1 MKNGNK
7 KKLDGNSFLLAVTI
21 VLFLAMYIV
30 GIIMFG
36 GRGFAKVQNFLNLF
50 ISNAGLIVVATGMTI
65 VMITGGIDISVGS
78 VVALICMMLA
88 WMMEKAGIGAVP
100 AIIIVLVTGCV
111 FGLVQ
116 GFLVAYLKIQPFIVT
131 LAGMFFARGMTSI
144 ISQEMISIN
153 NETFKS
159 IATFKMYL
167 PFGGYLNKKGI
178 MIYPYIYPTVIIAI
192 AVLLLVFAVL
202 KYTKFGRSIY
212 AIGGNEQSALLLG
225 LNVRKIKLQAYILDG
240 FLAGLGGL
248 LFCMN
253 TCSGFVE
260 QAKGFEM
267 DAIASS
273 VIGGAL
279 LSGGGGDHPNLT
291 GGVGNVVGSLFGV
304 LIKGTIESF
313 ITFQGTLS
321 SWWVRITIAALLCFF
336 IVLQSLIA
344 AFKRKNK

>member
-7 KKLDGNSFLLAVTI
+7 KKLDGNSFLLVVTI
-21 VLFLAMYIV
+21 VLFFAMYIV
-30 GIIMFG
+30 GIIMYG
-36 GRGFAKVQNFLNLF
+36 DRGFAKVQNFLNLF

-88 WMMEKAGIGAVP
+88 WMMEKVGIGAVP

-225 LNVRKIKLQAYILDG
+225 LNVRKIKLQAYRLDG
-240 FLAGLGGL
+240 YQAGLGGL

-273 VIGGAL
+273 VIGGTL
-279 LSGGGGDHPNLT
+279 LT
-291 GGVGNVVGSLFGV
+291 GGVGNVIGSLFGV

-344 AFKRKNK
+344 ALKRKNK

>member
-1 MKNGNK
+1 
-7 KKLDGNSFLLAVTI
+7 
-21 VLFLAMYIV
+21 
-30 GIIMFG
+30 
-36 GRGFAKVQNFLNLF
+36 
-50 ISNAGLIVVATGMTI
+50 
-65 VMITGGIDISVGS
+65 
-78 VVALICMMLA
+78 
-88 WMMEKAGIGAVP
+88 
-100 AIIIVLVTGCV
+100 
-111 FGLVQ
+111 
-116 GFLVAYLKIQPFIVT
+116 
-131 LAGMFFARGMTSI
+131 MTSI
-144 ISQEMISIN
+144 ISQEMISITN
-153 NETFKS
+153 KTFTG
-159 IATFKMYL
+159 IATFKIYL
-167 PFGGYLNKKGI
+167 PFGGYLNKKGV
-178 MIYPYIYPTVIIAI
+178 MIYPYVYPSVIIALV
-192 AVLLLVFAVL
+192 VLAIVFVVL

-225 LNVRKIKLQAYILDG
+225 LNVRRIKLQAYVLDG

-273 VIGGAL
+273 VIGGTL
-279 LSGGGGDHPNLT
+279 LT
-291 GGVGNVVGSLFGV
+291 GGVGNVIGSLFGV

-344 AFKRKNK
+344 ALKRKNK

>member
-1 MKNGNK
+1 MMKNGNK
-7 KKLDGNSFLLAVTI
+7 KKLVGNSFLLAVTI

-273 VIGGAL
+273 VIGGTL
-279 LSGGGGDHPNLT
+279 LT
-291 GGVGNVVGSLFGV
+291 GGVGNVIGSLFGV

-344 AFKRKNK
+344 ALKRKNK

>member
-1 MKNGNK
+1 MTTRLQKNVKQYFKDNIGIIGALLILCIFLSVFPK
-7 KKLDGNSFLLAVTI
+7 TSGSFLTQKNIFNVLRQI
-21 VLFLAMYIV
+21 SSNLFLAC
-30 GIIMFG
+30 
-36 GRGFAKVQNFLNLF
+36 
-50 ISNAGLIVVATGMTI
+50 GMTMVI
-65 VMITGGIDISVGS
+65 ILGGIDLSVGS
-78 VVALICMMLA
+78 IIALSGCFA
-88 WMMEKAGIGAVP
+88 AGCVSRYGLPIAVGVLGG
-100 AIIIVLVTGCV
+100 VLVGTVVGMFNGV
-111 FGLVQ
+111 V
-116 GFLVAYLKIQPFIVT
+116 ISRTTIPPFIVT

-144 ISQEMISIN
+144 ISQEMISITN
-153 NETFKS
+153 KTFTG

-167 PFGGYLNKKGI
+167 PFGGYLNKKGV
-178 MIYPYIYPTVIIAI
+178 MIYPYVYPSVIIALV
-192 AVLLLVFAVL
+192 VLAIVFVVL

-225 LNVRKIKLQAYILDG
+225 LNVRRIKLQAYVLDG

-273 VIGGAL
+273 VIGGTL
-279 LSGGGGDHPNLT
+279 LT
-291 GGVGNVVGSLFGV
+291 GGVGNVIGSLFGV

-344 AFKRKNK
+344 ALKRKNK

>member
-1 MKNGNK
+1 MTTRLQKNVKQYFKDNIGIIGALLILCIFLSVFPK
-7 KKLDGNSFLLAVTI
+7 TSGSFLTQKNIFNVLRQI
-21 VLFLAMYIV
+21 SSNLFLAC
-30 GIIMFG
+30 
-36 GRGFAKVQNFLNLF
+36 
-50 ISNAGLIVVATGMTI
+50 GMTMVI
-65 VMITGGIDISVGS
+65 ILGGIDLSVGS
-78 VVALICMMLA
+78 IIALSGCFA
-88 WMMEKAGIGAVP
+88 AGCVSRYGLPIAVGVLGG
-100 AIIIVLVTGCV
+100 VLVGTVVGMFNGV
-111 FGLVQ
+111 VIS
-116 GFLVAYLKIQPFIVT
+116 KTTIPPFIVT

-144 ISQEMISIN
+144 ISQEMISITN
-153 NETFKS
+153 KTFTG

-167 PFGGYLNKKGI
+167 PFGGYLNKKGV
-178 MIYPYIYPTVIIAI
+178 MIYPYVYPSVIIALV
-192 AVLLLVFAVL
+192 VLAIVFVVL

-225 LNVRKIKLQAYILDG
+225 LNVRRIKLQAYVLDG

-273 VIGGAL
+273 VIGGTL
-279 LSGGGGDHPNLT
+279 LT
-291 GGVGNVVGSLFGV
+291 GGVGNVIGSLFGV

-344 AFKRKNK
+344 ALKRKNK

>member
-1 MKNGNK
+1 MMKNGNK
-7 KKLDGNSFLLAVTI
+7 KKLDGNSFLLVVTI
-21 VLFLAMYIV
+21 VLFFAMYIV

-36 GRGFAKVQNFLNLF
+36 DRGFAKVQNFLNLF

-273 VIGGAL
+273 VIGGTL
-279 LSGGGGDHPNLT
+279 LT
-291 GGVGNVVGSLFGV
+291 GGVGNVIGSLFGV

-344 AFKRKNK
+344 AFKRKSK

>member
-1 MKNGNK
+1 MKNSNK
-7 KKLDGNSFLLAVTI
+7 KKLDGNSFLLVVTI
-21 VLFLAMYIV
+21 VLFFAMYIV

-36 GRGFAKVQNFLNLF
+36 DRGFAKVQNFLNLF
-50 ISNAGLIVVATGMTI
+50 ISNAGLTVVATGMTI

-100 AIIIVLVTGCV
+100 AIIIVLMTGCV

-178 MIYPYIYPTVIIAI
+178 MIYPYIYPSVIIALV
-192 AVLLLVFAVL
+192 VLLLIFVVL
-202 KYTKFGRSIY
+202 KYTDPSTP
-212 AIGGNEQSALLLG
+212 SAE
-225 LNVRKIKLQAYILDG
+225 
-240 FLAGLGGL
+240 
-248 LFCMN
+248 MN
-253 TCSGFVE
+253 S
-260 QAKGFEM
+260 Q
-267 DAIASS
+267 
-273 VIGGAL
+273 
-279 LSGGGGDHPNLT
+279 P
-291 GGVGNVVGSLFGV
+291 
-304 LIKGTIESF
+304 
-313 ITFQGTLS
+313 
-321 SWWVRITIAALLCFF
+321 CFW
-336 IVLQSLIA
+336 A
-344 AFKRKNK
+344 

>member
-7 KKLDGNSFLLAVTI
+7 KKLDGNSFLLVVTI
-21 VLFLAMYIV
+21 VLFFAMYIV

-36 GRGFAKVQNFLNLF
+36 DRGFAKVQNFLNLF
-50 ISNAGLIVVATGMTI
+50 LSNAGLIVVATGMTI

-273 VIGGAL
+273 VIGGTL
-279 LSGGGGDHPNLT
+279 LT
-291 GGVGNVVGSLFGV
+291 GGVGNVIGSLFGV

>member
-1 MKNGNK
+1 MMKNGNK
-7 KKLDGNSFLLAVTI
+7 KKLDGNSFLLVVTI
-21 VLFLAMYIV
+21 VLFFAMYIV
-30 GIIMFG
+30 GIIMYG
-36 GRGFAKVQNFLNLF
+36 DRGFAKVQNFLNLF

-88 WMMEKAGIGAVP
+88 WMMEKVGIGAVP

-273 VIGGAL
+273 VIGGTL
-279 LSGGGGDHPNLT
+279 LT
-291 GGVGNVVGSLFGV
+291 GGVGNVIGSLFGV

-344 AFKRKNK
+344 ALKRKNK